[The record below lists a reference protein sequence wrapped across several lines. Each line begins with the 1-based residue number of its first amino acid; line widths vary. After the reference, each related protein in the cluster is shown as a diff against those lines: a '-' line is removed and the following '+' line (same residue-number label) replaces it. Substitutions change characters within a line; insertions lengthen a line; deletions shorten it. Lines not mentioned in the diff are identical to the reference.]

1 MAFSLQ
7 GALTG
12 LAKGGSAVLDSRKA
26 EYNTEKTKVSNDI
39 ATGMNTMYTNALQVD
54 DDRKKTKKED
64 TAYMRL
70 LATKA
75 PGIIDN
81 PEEQAFILSLGTEG
95 RTDLMNLVESVTFRE
110 ANKPL
115 AEYFT
120 AITDPVE
127 FKDPITLTERVYGR
141 VVDVPLKPQDY
152 YPSTDMSDAA
162 VDKILARQESIFATA
177 TGMSAAR
184 ANGLLQ
190 SSKKEIKMQE
200 FSINWANKN
209 LISNQEEVTR
219 IENHAILQQS
229 LKNGSL
235 VLTQNLEKTYKST
248 LTEHEAK
255 WYRDNSLTMVAGDI
269 NAADSARKRYLKSNA
284 YKAKREN
291 IITTLGESI
300 FMTPSL
306 EDSHA
311 RYINNTFGD
320 YWGGNLPTAEEIK
333 DDPSIVEKHKYYVAE
348 FGNGV
353 GVSQGNSILESM
365 GLLEIDSKERTP
377 DEIVKAESELQ
388 QSQLNMDTPS
398 KAAVKI
404 QVELA
409 KAKEKE
415 ESGTPEEVK
424 EERLEAQKKDPTVQS
439 SIDAVSDLTG
449 ATSKVRSQQ
458 EDVSWFDSL
467 TTYPTDPED
476 INRMDRAL
484 EYLLRKRRNG
494 EYYRSASDI
503 QSILDKVKSLR
514 SGSSSLMRKT
524 TKKKSR
530 SNTGA

>member
-1 MAFSLQ
+1 
-7 GALTG
+7 
-12 LAKGGSAVLDSRKA
+12 
-26 EYNTEKTKVSNDI
+26 
-39 ATGMNTMYTNALQVD
+39 
-54 DDRKKTKKED
+54 
-64 TAYMRL
+64 
-70 LATKA
+70 
-75 PGIIDN
+75 
-81 PEEQAFILSLGTEG
+81 
-95 RTDLMNLVESVTFRE
+95 
-110 ANKPL
+110 
-115 AEYFT
+115 
-120 AITDPVE
+120 
-127 FKDPITLTERVYGR
+127 
-141 VVDVPLKPQDY
+141 
-152 YPSTDMSDAA
+152 
-162 VDKILARQESIFATA
+162 
-177 TGMSAAR
+177 
-184 ANGLLQ
+184 
-190 SSKKEIKMQE
+190 
-200 FSINWANKN
+200 
-209 LISNQEEVTR
+209 
-219 IENHAILQQS
+219 
-229 LKNGSL
+229 
-235 VLTQNLEKTYKST
+235 
-248 LTEHEAK
+248 
-255 WYRDNSLTMVAGDI
+255 
-269 NAADSARKRYLKSNA
+269 
-284 YKAKREN
+284 
-291 IITTLGESI
+291 
-300 FMTPSL
+300 
-306 EDSHA
+306 
-311 RYINNTFGD
+311 
-320 YWGGNLPTAEEIK
+320 
-333 DDPSIVEKHKYYVAE
+333 
-348 FGNGV
+348 
-353 GVSQGNSILESM
+353 M